1 MGLNEPGAER
11 PAFEVHHL
19 GGVTE
24 QTRHFSTTPNG
35 GNQAIR
41 HGDGLGPGFCGSMV
55 MMFAFVMIRS
65 ACAMRAV
72 KSAPGKDASRAPH
85 LDDHSTV
92 NNAAYGLHSPR
103 PVARYGGQMLETA
116 MFVVNLLVLVLAV
129 WALIDCAFRPAA
141 AFPAIERQTKMA
153 WLAFLAIATVV
164 IYFFGGISLIGM
176 IGVVVSVYYLVDV
189 RSKVL
194 ELTRR

>member
-1 MGLNEPGAER
+1 
-11 PAFEVHHL
+11 
-19 GGVTE
+19 
-24 QTRHFSTTPNG
+24 
-35 GNQAIR
+35 
-41 HGDGLGPGFCGSMV
+41 
-55 MMFAFVMIRS
+55 
-65 ACAMRAV
+65 MRAV